1 MLYLYHQSGS
11 EIALH
16 FPKNTPSI
24 FYINCC
30 QIHTKPTVSNCYN
43 QTHSSNFCRHQCIK
57 EAANV
62 LHSITRKKAPIQNN
76 FSQDRPSKKPQLF
89 VADCKII
96 VRELLIIARFAAFAM
111 IVKPSHNFL
120 LFCCRVAIDKEKL
133 LTEY

>member
-24 FYINCC
+24 STSIAAKFAPNPLS
-30 QIHTKPTVSNCYN
+30 QTV
-43 QTHSSNFCRHQCIK
+43 TIRHIPAIFAGISALKKQQMYY
-57 EAANV
+57 
-62 LHSITRKKAPIQNN
+62 SITLKKVPIQNN

-120 LFCCRVAIDKEKL
+120 LFCCRVAIDKQKL